1 MIDKLKKIN
10 LSAKLRLT
18 GWFTLMILLLSAMVL
33 VFVFVINGAS
43 VTDDPAGRL
52 VKVVQEN
59 AKRIEG
65 SNGRFEWDEIN
76 FYGRGVYCTVF
87 DENGKLLRGAVMED
101 AEIDL
106 PFEPSV
112 VREAEMGEKDYYIYD
127 VHVDTDQSSLWVRGV
142 IDQAD
147 RSGLMHTIMV
157 LTWSILPVILLLSI
171 GGGWLIARGTFR
183 PMETILERAGS
194 ISDGHDLSARI
205 NLLRGPKEMRLLGH
219 AFDRMFARLE
229 QSFNAERQFA
239 SDAAHELRTPVAVM
253 LAQCARSRRKDETKE
268 DFLRSIDVIETQGH
282 HMSELIDQLLSL
294 TRLQQGVDRYPLR
307 EADLSS
313 FTAAVCEEF
322 VPQDTRGITCET
334 QIAENVTAKFNPTL
348 MARIIQNLLQNAYK
362 YGKENGH
369 IWVTLTVEDGA
380 AALRVHD
387 DGIGIA
393 PEDQDK
399 IWRRFWQADT
409 SRGEGGGSGLG
420 LSMVREMAEF
430 QGGSAS
436 VESELGKGSTFT
448 IITQR

>member
-1 MIDKLKKIN
+1 MLKKIN
-10 LSAKLRLT
+10 LSAKMRLT
-18 GWFTLMILLLSAMVL
+18 GWFTMMILLLSAMVL

-52 VKVVQEN
+52 VKAVQEN

-65 SNGRFEWDEIN
+65 ENGRFEWDEIK

-87 DENGKLLRGAVMED
+87 DEKGRLLRGAVMEG
-101 AEIDL
+101 AEIEL

-112 VREAEMGEKDYYIYD
+112 VRELDMGEHAYYVYD
-127 VHVDTDQSSLWVRGV
+127 VSVYTDQSTLWVRGV

-147 RSGLMHTIMV
+147 RSGVMHTIMI
-157 LTWSILPVILLLSI
+157 LTWSLLPAILLISV

-183 PMETILERAGS
+183 PMETIVERAGS
-194 ISDGHDLSARI
+194 ISDGQDLSARI
-205 NLLRGPKEMRLLGH
+205 DLRRGPKEMRLLGH
-219 AFDRMFARLE
+219 TFDRMFARLE
-229 QSFNAERQFA
+229 QSFKAERQFA
-239 SDAAHELRTPVAVM
+239 SDAAHELRTPVAVV
-253 LAQCARSRRKDETKE
+253 LAQCERSRRKDQTRE
-268 DFLRSIDVIETQGH
+268 DFLRSIDVIESQGH

-313 FTAAVCEEF
+313 FTEAVCEEF
-322 VPQDTRGITCET
+322 IPTDTRGITRET
-334 QIAENVTAKFNPTL
+334 EIAANVTAKFNPTL

-362 YGKENGH
+362 YGREDGH
-369 IWVTLTVEDGA
+369 IWVTLAEEADCAV
-380 AALRVHD
+380 LKVRD

-399 IWRRFWQADT
+399 IWQRFWQADA
-409 SRGEGGGSGLG
+409 SRGENGGSGLG

-430 QGGSAS
+430 QGGSAA
-436 VESELGKGSTFT
+436 VESEPGSGSTFT
-448 IITQR
+448 IRVKK